1 MTKKTEKPGG
11 ASAPERAT
19 RRGLGIPPE
28 LWRDARSTT
37 GAFVRAWP
45 ELPEAQDDEEL
56 TNVAAATVNAPQ
68 DRAAD
73 LFDSQPRSRGP
84 EYHPPSL
91 PAVMRDR
98 GGARTSASGTF
109 RLEEAAS
116 VQVRPMAPPELSATA
131 PPLQRPVL
139 PPLERPRAPAREG
152 SSGGAPPR
160 VAVPARPRWANQRFL
175 ASAVVGLVFGSG
187 LALGLVRVPVRAWG
201 VLKTTGVPELLS
213 AGIAGSV
220 ASVRVNAG
228 DEVAPGDPV
237 LQIHSADL
245 QRNLEARRF
254 ELELL
259 REELAAAA
267 REEKATLGRSAV
279 SLERRR
285 QLLGQR
291 LELKDAEAV
300 HRKALLDDVTALVA
314 QGSAP
319 ASELFEPRAAMQAVS
334 EARLGIV
341 DELAQLELEAT
352 DRRSEQQARDRARRS
367 RLSEA
372 EAHLSQAEDALGVVT
387 VRAPA
392 RGWIESL
399 QVTPGSI
406 VQPGA
411 ELARLVPRSA
421 PRSVVALVSVEDA
434 AHVSVGEDA
443 SVEFSPQSQLE
454 GTLAARIKH
463 VSREVASANRVQAI
477 LGAPSDQGFVQL
489 ELELVDSSEYNAL
502 EPQLRTGAKALVNLV
517 TPGRRLGHVLMDA
530 VRSWVSF
537 RVWS

>member
-1 MTKKTEKPGG
+1 MTKKTDKPSA

-45 ELPEAQDDEEL
+45 ELPDTQDEEL
-56 TNVAAATVNAPQ
+56 TSVAAATVKGPHDPAG
-68 DRAAD
+68 D

-91 PAVMRDR
+91 PVATRER

-109 RLEEAAS
+109 RLDEAVS
-116 VQVRPMAPPELSATA
+116 VQVRPMAPPELAATA
-131 PPLQRPVL
+131 PPAHRPVL
-139 PPLERPRAPAREG
+139 PPLERPRGPAREG
-152 SSGGAPPR
+152 SGGVPPR
-160 VAVPARPRWANQRFL
+160 VAVPDRPRWANQRFL

-201 VLKTTGVPELLS
+201 VLKTSGVPELLS
-213 AGIAGSV
+213 ASIAGSV
-220 ASVRVNAG
+220 ASVRVHAG

-237 LQIHSADL
+237 LQIYSADL
-245 QRNLEARRF
+245 QQNLEARRF

-259 REELAAAA
+259 REELNAAS
-267 REEKATLGRSAV
+267 RDEKATLGRSAV

-285 QLLGQR
+285 QILAQR
-291 LELKDAEAV
+291 LELKDAEAL

-319 ASELFEPRAAMQAVS
+319 ASGLFEPRAAVQAVS

-341 DELAQLELEAT
+341 DELAQLELDAT
-352 DRRSEQQARDRARRS
+352 DRRSDQQARDRVRRS

-372 EAHLSQAEDALGVVT
+372 EARLQQAEGALGVVT

-399 QVTPGSI
+399 QVMPGSI

-443 SVEFSPQSQLE
+443 SVEFSPQSRLK

-463 VSREVASANRVQAI
+463 VSREVASPNRVQAI
-477 LGAPSDQGFVQL
+477 LGAPSEQGFVQL

-502 EPQLRTGAKALVNLV
+502 EPQLRSGSKALVNLV
-517 TPGRRLGHVLMDA
+517 TPGRRLGHVLMDT